1 MNKEAM
7 KQASYEIQQSVEN
20 LMNSIRVD
28 MEYGVKNMPHHY
40 YSERLHEIAYRLR
53 FFESEYME

>member
-7 KQASYEIQQSVEN
+7 KLESYEIQQSVAN
-20 LMNSIRVD
+20 LMDSLRAD
-28 MEYGVKNMPHHY
+28 MEYGVKNMPHY
-40 YSERLHEIAYRLR
+40 YSDRLHELADRLR

>member
-7 KQASYEIQQSVEN
+7 KQASYEIQQSVAN

-28 MEYGVKNMPHHY
+28 MECGVKTMPHY

>member
-7 KQASYEIQQSVEN
+7 KLESYEIQQSVAN
-20 LMNSIRVD
+20 LMDSLRVD
-28 MEYGVKNMPHHY
+28 MECGVKNMPHY
-40 YSERLHEIAYRLR
+40 YSDRLHELAHRLR

>member
-7 KQASYEIQQSVEN
+7 KQASYEIQQSVAN

-40 YSERLHEIAYRLR
+40 YSDRLHEFAYRLR
-53 FFESEYME
+53 LFESEYME

>member
-7 KQASYEIQQSVEN
+7 EQVSYEIQQSVAN
-20 LMNSIRVD
+20 LMNSLRED
-28 MEYGVKNMPHHY
+28 MECGVKNSPHY
-40 YSERLHEIAYRLR
+40 YSDRLHEIADRLR

>member
-1 MNKEAM
+1 M
-7 KQASYEIQQSVEN
+7 KQASYEIQQSVAN

-28 MEYGVKNMPHHY
+28 MECGVKNMPHY